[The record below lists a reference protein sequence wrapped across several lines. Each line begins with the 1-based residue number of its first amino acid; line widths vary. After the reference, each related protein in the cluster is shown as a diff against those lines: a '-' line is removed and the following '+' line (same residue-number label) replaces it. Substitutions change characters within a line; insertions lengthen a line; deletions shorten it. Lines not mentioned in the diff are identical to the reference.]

1 MCIRQGQPKTMLTL
15 WSMMIGKNIRALRKK
30 AGLTQAE
37 VAKALGV
44 KQQVIASYEKELAN
58 PEVAKLPTLAK
69 ALGAK
74 VGELFQEVPTDAEAP
89 GKIARSNSRD
99 TQAREIFKLLKAE
112 EQRTV
117 LKQMKALAKVRR
129 NES

>member
-1 MCIRQGQPKTMLTL
+1 MNFCICPGLVKTLVTL

-58 PEVAKLPTLAK
+58 P
-69 ALGAK
+69 
-74 VGELFQEVPTDAEAP
+74 
-89 GKIARSNSRD
+89 
-99 TQAREIFKLLKAE
+99 
-112 EQRTV
+112 
-117 LKQMKALAKVRR
+117 
-129 NES
+129 